1 MASISSYISDLP
13 SFINLL
19 TYYFP
24 LRDVIE
30 HDEVTKHCNE
40 TYQTKS
46 CYNVDDSI
54 LQAELS

>member
-1 MASISSYISDLP
+1 MDYILLNNRTH
-13 SFINLL
+13 FLL
-19 TYYFP
+19 TYYFS